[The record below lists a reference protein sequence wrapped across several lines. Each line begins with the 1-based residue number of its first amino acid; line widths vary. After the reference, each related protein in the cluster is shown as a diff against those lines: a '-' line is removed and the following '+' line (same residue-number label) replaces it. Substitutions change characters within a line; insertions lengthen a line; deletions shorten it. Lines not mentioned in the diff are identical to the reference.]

1 MYDFCFFYFNFH
13 TDKLRWIALRMSD
26 FDCKVT
32 AFLVNGE
39 KIALWGGQY

>member
-1 MYDFCFFYFNFH
+1 MIFVFYFNFH

-32 AFLVNGE
+32 AFLVNRE
-39 KIALWGGQY
+39 KMMLSEG